1 MKEIITSTNR
11 KRAMDLVRFVFLL
24 VIDHEN
30 VIRSRILGVFGRKN
44 RRYCEHMDN

>member
-1 MKEIITSTNR
+1 MGLI
-11 KRAMDLVRFVFLL
+11 LFVFLL

-30 VIRSRILGVFGRKN
+30 VIWSRILGVFGRKN